1 VYDNI
6 IEAEKS
12 EKRLLTDLDVA
23 KING

>member
-12 EKRLLTDLDVA
+12 EKGFLTDLDVA
-23 KING
+23 RING